1 MLTEKNVLINIVN
14 VQVIK
19 SQEANF
25 FYNIKFSKYLK
36 DVTELFY
43 IRLMQKFPAPAL
55 HNIMKILE
63 VSLMFI
69 CLYYLQKQTN
79 IEIKLLSFSLFN
91 MGKIIYGQNNY
102 G

>member
-1 MLTEKNVLINIVN
+1 MLTQKNVLINIVN

-19 SQEANF
+19 SQEANCF
-25 FYNIKFSKYLK
+25 HNMKFNKYLK
-36 DVTELFY
+36 DVTKLFY

-69 CLYYLQKQTN
+69 CLCITYKNKQT
-79 IEIKLLSFSLFN
+79 EIKSLSFSLFN
-91 MGKIIYGQNNY
+91 MEKNNLWTE
-102 G
+102 